1 MTLRQLLALAL
12 LLCTAACTEQAQDR
26 QCAALIGGGSYCLQP
41 TTAVAPFDVQQ
52 KVDSRFRDRHDTLIA
67 ELEVDA
73 AGLRFAGVTPFG
85 QKLIQLG
92 YDNHEANAT
101 MLPNSRISAAL
112 LVALLQLANWPADAV
127 RAGLASSEGM
137 AGIDSPLTLEENA
150 GQRRIL
156 NRGEPTLTIEHSG
169 GPPPWRRVHMTIHA
183 ADLELTIETL
193 DAAPAAENRQ

>member
-12 LLCTAACTEQAQDR
+12 LLCTAACTEQKQDH

-52 KVDSRFRDRHDTLIA
+52 KVDSHFRDRHDTLIA

-85 QKLIQLG
+85 QKIIQLG
-92 YDNHEANAT
+92 YDNHEASAT

-127 RAGLASSEGM
+127 RAGLEGSE
-137 AGIDSPLTLEENA
+137 GIDSPLTLEENA

-156 NRGEPTLTIEHSG
+156 NRGEPTLTIEHNG
-169 GPPPWRRVHMTIHA
+169 GPPPWRKVHMTIHA